1 MLQIYLL
8 IGRNGIQIKKEAK
21 AFNSFRFLHS
31 IISSCRIN
39 PDKGKAPSP
48 TLSVVKNSTFLVR
61 LRGLEP
67 RTNRLRVY
75 CSTN

>member
-1 MLQIYLL
+1 
-8 IGRNGIQIKKEAK
+8 
-21 AFNSFRFLHS
+21 
-31 IISSCRIN
+31 
-39 PDKGKAPSP
+39 
-48 TLSVVKNSTFLVR
+48 VR